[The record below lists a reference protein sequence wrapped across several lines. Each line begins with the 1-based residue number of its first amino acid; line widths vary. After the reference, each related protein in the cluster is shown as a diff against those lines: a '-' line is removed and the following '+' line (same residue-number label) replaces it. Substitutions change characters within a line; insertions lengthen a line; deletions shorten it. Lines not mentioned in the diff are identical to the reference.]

1 MIYQELKERIYFLIG
16 SGDRLKGLNGLI
28 KECEQA
34 RLDPACRG
42 FFGIPFAVLIP
53 ELENMRKDV
62 ALNRKI
68 VEFIESTRIR
78 CRVCKEP
85 VQRGK
90 RVDEKRPGDLCLKC
104 AVDFQS
110 IEGKIVKAVI

>member
-1 MIYQELKERIYFLIG
+1 MINKTLKERVYFLIG
-16 SGDRLKGLNGLI
+16 NGDRLKGLNRLI
-28 KECEQA
+28 EECEQA

-53 ELENMRKDV
+53 ALEKMREDV

-68 VEFIESTRIR
+68 AEFVESTRIR
-78 CRVCKEP
+78 CRICGEP

-90 RVDEKRPGDLCLKC
+90 KVDETRPRDLCLEC
-104 AVDFQS
+104 AVDFQH
-110 IEGKIVKAVI
+110 IDGKIIKAVI

>member
-1 MIYQELKERIYFLIG
+1 MIYQELKERVYFLIG

-53 ELENMRKDV
+53 QLEKMREDV

-68 VEFIESTRIR
+68 AEFVESTRIR
-78 CRVCKEP
+78 CRVCGEP

-90 RVDEKRPGDLCLKC
+90 KVDEKRPRDLCLRC
-104 AVDFQS
+104 AVGFQS
-110 IEGKIVKAVI
+110 VEGKIIRAVI